1 MSALQRQMFDMLFA
15 LPEKSLIYLK
25 PLLDE
30 LLTAVV
36 LTRDPQANVSEM
48 DEDDKVM
55 FLKAIEKQD
64 DGEYIT
70 FDQALKEAGFKS
82 DEIQD

>member
-1 MSALQRQMFDMLFA
+1 MSVLQRQMFDMLLA
-15 LPEKSLIYLK
+15 LPEKSLINLK

-36 LTRDPQANVSEM
+36 LTRDPQANISEM
-48 DEDDKVM
+48 DENDKVM
-55 FLKAIEKQD
+55 FLKTIEKQD

-70 FDQALKEAGFKS
+70 FEQALEEAGFKP